1 MTETLVA
8 EDEGYTVTEI
18 APNAGMKII
27 HILTDD
33 APVGGTDNVT
43 VDLSL
48 YGCTN
53 VHAVMVSDETTEGSV
68 VVNQDPTAT
77 SVSSSVL
84 TVDLGGSQTCVHT
97 IIIYAY

>member
-84 TVDLGGSQTCVHT
+84 TVDLGGGATGIKS

>member
-1 MTETLVA
+1 MTETIVA
-8 EDEGYTVTEI
+8 ETEGYAVTEV

-27 HILTDD
+27 HVLTDD

-53 VHAVMVSDETTEGSV
+53 VHGVTVFDETTEGSV
-68 VVNQDPTAT
+68 VVDQAPVT
-77 SVSSSVL
+77 SVTASIL
-84 TVDLGGSQTCVHT
+84 TVDLGGSATG
-97 IIIYAY
+97 IKSIFIYAY